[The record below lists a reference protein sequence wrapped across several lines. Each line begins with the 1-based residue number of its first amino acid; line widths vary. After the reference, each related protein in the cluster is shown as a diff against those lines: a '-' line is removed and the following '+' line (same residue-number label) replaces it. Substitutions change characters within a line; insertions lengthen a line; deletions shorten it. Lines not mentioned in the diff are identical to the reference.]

1 MSSTRL
7 PGKVL
12 EQLEGRS
19 LLEWV
24 VRAAKQSGVCKD
36 IVVATSTD
44 KSDDPIVG
52 EAERLDVNVS
62 RGEMDDVLSR
72 FLGALSVQPDEAV
85 FVRLTADCPLLDPDL
100 IAMCVRSFEK
110 ASVDYVSTILS
121 RSLPRG
127 LDVEVSTVRAL
138 REIDSFATGYQRA
151 HVTPAIYEN
160 PQRFSLAG
168 IFFEPPASDL
178 RVTVDTEDD
187 LEAVTQIVEILGDS
201 PPRWKDLVE
210 LLRDR
215 PDLASINAHIVQKDL
230 AEG

>member
-1 MSSTRL
+1 
-7 PGKVL
+7 
-12 EQLEGRS
+12 
-19 LLEWV
+19 
-24 VRAAKQSGVCKD
+24 
-36 IVVATSTD
+36 
-44 KSDDPIVG
+44 
-52 EAERLDVNVS
+52 
-62 RGEMDDVLSR
+62 
-72 FLGALSVQPDEAV
+72 
-85 FVRLTADCPLLDPDL
+85 
-100 IAMCVRSFEK
+100 
-110 ASVDYVSTILS
+110 VSTILS

-230 AEG
+230 ADG